1 MGVLTVLHDLLD
13 NESMDSTQEIAIRT
27 GGLAAATVEALSE
40 RECASYSVAR
50 LILHA
55 ADPQAHDPGIEHEIS
70 AAIAKDIGREPRGYW
85 VPTRLRPQASG
96 LDTKTNAAGKYT
108 VMTEV
113 RDLIELLR
121 NRARVIQLGATV
133 LSGLTGNVQFP
144 KQLTATSGAWVSENS
159 GTDVMQSDAT
169 FGALTLSPKTYAST
183 TSFSR
188 QLLQQ
193 SSIDVEN
200 FVRND
205 LATAHALAV
214 DAAALDGTGA
224 NNQPLGLLRS
234 VGIGSV
240 VIAAGAGG
248 APSYAKVLE
257 LETAVAD
264 ANADEA
270 GMKFLT
276 TPIMRGKLKSV
287 PAVNATYGTVP
298 VWQQLANAPGVGDV
312 IGYPGYVSRQVP
324 ANKTSGANSDCH
336 CIILGS
342 WPSLIIGEFGIL
354 DLVVDPYALK
364 KQGMIEVTSFQ
375 MVDIGVRI
383 PAQFA
388 AIQDARNV

>member
-13 NESMDSTQEIAIRT
+13 NESMDSTQEIPIRT

-55 ADPQAHDPGIEHEIS
+55 ADPQAHDVGIEREIS

-85 VPTRLRPQASG
+85 VPTRLRPQAAG
-96 LDTKTNAAGKYT
+96 LDTKTNGAGKYT

-133 LSGLTGNVQFP
+133 LTGLTGNVQFP
-144 KQLTATSGAWVSENS
+144 KQLTAATGAWVAENPGS
-159 GTDVMQSDAT
+159 DVAASDAT
-169 FGALTLSPKTYAST
+169 FGALTLSPKTYAAT

-193 SSIDVEN
+193 STIDVEN

-205 LATAHALAV
+205 LAIAHALAI
-214 DAAALDGTGA
+214 DLAALDGTGTA
-224 NNQPLGLLRS
+224 NQPLGLLRTT
-234 VGIGSV
+234 GIGSV
-240 VIAAGAGG
+240 VIAANAGG
-248 APSYAKVLE
+248 APTYAKIVE

-264 ANADEA
+264 ANADEG

-276 TPIMRGKLKSV
+276 TPIMRGKLRSV
-287 PAVNATYGTVP
+287 PAVNATYGMVP
-298 VWQQLANAPGVGDV
+298 VWQQVANAPGVGDV
-312 IGYPGYVSRQVP
+312 IGYPGYVSKQVP
-324 ANKTSGANSDCH
+324 ANKTSGTNSDCH
-336 CIILGS
+336 AIIFGY
-342 WPSLIIGEFGIL
+342 WPALVIGEFGIL
-354 DLVVDPYALK
+354 DLVVDPYTLK

-375 MVDIGVRI
+375 MVDVGVRQ
-383 PAQFA
+383 PAAFA
-388 AIQDARNV
+388 AVQDARNM

>member
-1 MGVLTVLHDLLD
+1 MGVLTVLHDLLN
-13 NESMDSTQEIAIRT
+13 NESMDNTQIAIRT

-40 RECASYSVAR
+40 GECASYSVAR
-50 LILHA
+50 LILNA
-55 ADPQAHDPGIEHEIS
+55 ADPQAHDAGIEREIS

-85 VPTRLRPQASG
+85 VPTRLRPRASG

-121 NRARVIQLGATV
+121 NKARVIQLGATV

-144 KQLTATSGAWVSENS
+144 KQLTASAGAWVAENS
-159 GTDVMQSDAT
+159 GADVTASDAT
-169 FGALTLSPKTYAST
+169 FGALTLSPKTYAAT

-193 SSIDVEN
+193 STIDVEN
-200 FVRND
+200 FVHND
-205 LATAHALAV
+205 LATAHALAI
-214 DAAALDGTGA
+214 DLAALDGTGTS
-224 NNQPLGLLRS
+224 NQPLGLLRTT
-234 VGIGSV
+234 GIGSV
-240 VIAAGAGG
+240 VIAANAGG
-248 APSYAKVLE
+248 APTYAKIVE

-264 ANADEA
+264 ANGDEA

-276 TPIMRGKLKSV
+276 TPVMRGKLKSV
-287 PAVNATYGTVP
+287 PAVNATAGLLPT
-298 VWQQLANAPGVGDV
+298 WQQVANAPGVGDL
-312 IGYPGYVSRQVP
+312 IGYPAYVSKQVP
-324 ANKTSGANSDCH
+324 ANKVSGSNSDCH
-336 CIILGS
+336 CIILGY
-342 WPSLIIGEFGIL
+342 WPAMIIGEFGIL

-383 PAQFA
+383 PASFS